1 MLWSSTEWK
10 CLQRINRYMP
20 DKPRTCC
27 DGPRQGVLSAGSRAF
42 ETLAR
47 ANAEKATATQ
57 YKSQDAA
64 TGVIKGEPSAEVSY
78 EQTNQH
84 RPSQQDPQGS

>member
-27 DGPRQGVLSAGSRAF
+27 ADRAKACFAQGELRDKWRSGYASRFSERTVAKPDRWNL
-42 ETLAR
+42 EI
-47 ANAEKATATQ
+47 AEP
-57 YKSQDAA
+57 
-64 TGVIKGEPSAEVSY
+64 G
-78 EQTNQH
+78 
-84 RPSQQDPQGS
+84 RPDEG